1 MYDWAKI
8 ITAQISGLIKRNNME
23 RRITMVRLHIKTGL
37 ILTLL
42 ALFMIGTLL
51 VTITSASEFV
61 PSQDTT
67 APNIWEWN
75 YSGRPN
81 ESEAFSVWAN
91 VTDNEGG
98 DGIRNV
104 TINILGPNVT
114 LHNLMIFN
122 GTYYETDI
130 DAFPNPGTFN
140 MFVNAYDMNNNTRF
154 GRHLIVIVEEDVE
167 PPVDPLVTLP
177 VVVLSSGIL
186 AVIVIGFAL
195 MYDRRQE
202 ELGESAPIDEEF
214 S

>member
-1 MYDWAKI
+1 
-8 ITAQISGLIKRNNME
+8 ME
-23 RRITMVRLHIKTGL
+23 LMITMVRLNIKSGM
-37 ILTLL
+37 ILAFL
-42 ALFMIGTLL
+42 ALLMTGTLL
-51 VTITSASEFV
+51 VTTSSASEFV
-61 PSQDTT
+61 SSQDTT

-114 LHNLMIFN
+114 LHDLMIFN
-122 GTYYETDI
+122 GTYYEADI

-154 GRHLIVIVEEDVE
+154 GRHLTVIVEEDVE

-177 VVVLSSGIL
+177 VVVLSSVIL
-186 AVIVIGFAL
+186 VVIVMGFAL

-202 ELGESAPIDEEF
+202 ELGESAPIDEEL